1 MSQLKTNVQQIKVKK
16 ILNYKNI
23 DLSIIKHNGNP
34 ANTKGEH
41 PMIGL
46 TSNYN
51 LFTAWLCISLVRG
64 CSRRQSFSLNRI
76 QSILNMGSGN
86 F

>member
-1 MSQLKTNVQQIKVKK
+1 MVLYIYRWKTIEFGECQSIGIKVSQLKTNVQQIKVEK

-23 DLSIIKHNGNP
+23 DLSIIKHDGNP

-51 LFTAWLCISLVRG
+51 LFTG
-64 CSRRQSFSLNRI
+64 CVF
-76 QSILNMGSGN
+76 IL
-86 F
+86 